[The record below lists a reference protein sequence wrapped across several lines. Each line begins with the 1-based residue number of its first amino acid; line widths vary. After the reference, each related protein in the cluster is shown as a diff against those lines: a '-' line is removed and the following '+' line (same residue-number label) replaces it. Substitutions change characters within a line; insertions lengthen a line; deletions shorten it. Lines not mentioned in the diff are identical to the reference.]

1 MRQRVAS
8 VFVLFSS
15 IILSLTEAGPSKLC
29 EPPTIANGVV
39 DAEASEDGRQFN
51 GVFRCEREK
60 IIRKKMEEKN
70 D

>member
-15 IILSLTEAGPSKLC
+15 IILRLTEAGPSKLC

-39 DAEASEDGRQFN
+39 EAEASEDGRQFN
-51 GVFRCEREK
+51 GVFR
-60 IIRKKMEEKN
+60 
-70 D
+70 